1 MAMTPI
7 LAQIH
12 KRRASAIAHQDA
24 GTETTRGPDVWAA
37 LIETLDAQI
46 ARRVKEEQRNG

>member
-1 MAMTPI
+1 MTPI

-12 KRRASAIAHQDA
+12 KRRASAVQHQA
-24 GTETTRGPDVWAA
+24 AETETTRGPDVWAA

-46 ARRVKEEQRNG
+46 ARRIKEEGRS